1 MDAQLKK
8 IDALVRKY
16 LHRSKIALM
25 VLYGVPNTT
34 WDDDIW
40 IYKQTKNYIFK
51 TEIVF
56 IFKNNR
62 VKDIIIFEY
71 ILGILWSEVF
81 YNANHSPRYEVVNH
95 YQRFR
100 NI

>member
-1 MDAQLKK
+1 MDTQIQK
-8 IDALVRKY
+8 IDALFRKH
-16 LHRSKIALM
+16 LHQSRIAIM
-25 VLYGVPNTT
+25 IFHGVPYKTL
-34 WDDDIW
+34 DDDIW
-40 IYKQTKNYIFK
+40 IYKQTKYFIFR
-51 TEIVF
+51 TETVF

-62 VKDIIIFEY
+62 VADIIIFEH
-71 ILGILWSEVF
+71 ILWMLWSEIF

>member
-1 MDAQLKK
+1 
-8 IDALVRKY
+8 
-16 LHRSKIALM
+16 M
-25 VLYGVPNTT
+25 VLYGVPNTS

-40 IYKQTKNYIFK
+40 IYKQTKYFIFK
-51 TEIVF
+51 TETVF
-56 IFKNNR
+56 ILKNDR
-62 VKDIIIFEY
+62 VADIIIFEY
-71 ILGILWSEVF
+71 MLGILCSEIF